1 MMARSIFLPLSGLSC
16 LIFFLNIPKAS
27 FQVTDVNECLDT
39 QACPS
44 KATCTDTVGSYFCAC
59 KSGYESSNGK
69 RHFNDPGVTC
79 IDKNECLNSTA
90 CPLTATCKNTRGS
103 YLCVCNPGF
112 ETPDGGTQFIGS
124 RGTCIDKNE
133 CLNSTACPLTAT
145 CKNTRGSYLCVCNPG
160 FETPDRRAQFTGSRG
175 TCIDKNECLNPALC
189 SPTARCKNTRGSYL
203 CVCNPGFETPDG
215 GTQFTDSGGTCI
227 RINPRSPIPT
237 QVTFSEDY
245 KQQGTTKDPNTP
257 VSMVTKGVPE
267 DNNVTLVLQEIADSF
282 GNFSNISSRSSQRR
296 KEEIAC
302 LATRYLHRVQS
313 AAYEAAL
320 NRPTGGTLRRES
332 QFMVI
337 EVLTIKNSC
346 ETENEIVKLQTEK
359 EAMDIDCSVV
369 TGGGTGGAVVFI
381 SYKSFGSILDG
392 SFVSKENLTL
402 DEKLDH
408 FQLNSKVISG
418 TTGCKKNCSLAKSVN
433 FTFHH
438 IQMIEESKKSLCVYW
453 DELAWS
459 NEGCHVTFSDGARTV
474 CSCSHLSTFAVLMA
488 SVKLKE
494 DPVLTMITY
503 VGLSLS
509 LLCLF
514 LAALTFLLCRSIQN
528 TSTSLHLQLSIC
540 LFLAYLLFLTGIK
553 RTEPKVL
560 CKVIAGVLH
569 YLYLAAFTWMFL
581 EGLHLFLTVRNLKV
595 ANYTSAGRFKKRFM
609 YPVGYG
615 VPAVIVTVSA
625 AINPQGYSTT
635 NHCWINLENGFILS
649 FLGPVSAVILINLIF
664 YSITLWILRDRLSS
678 LNKDVSKIQNTRML
692 TFKAIAQLFLLGCS
706 WCLGFFLAELIKE
719 PLRSILAYA
728 FTITNVLQGVYIF
741 LVHCLL
747 NQQVR
752 EDYVKWL
759 RSMSKKTESDS
770 YILSSS
776 TIQTHVDKLKSNM
789 MPQTLEKKRHYLD
802 KSEQSHCD
810 ETPLPIRLTSCIFQ
824 RPVTRITS
832 HPGNVVRHHL
842 CKGTLEKPP
851 ASLCIQETSGS
862 SGLQP
867 SRRTF
872 QDHGQCKCFQDLC
885 PA

>member
-1 MMARSIFLPLSGLSC
+1 MMAQSLFLPWSGLSC
-16 LIFFLNIPKAS
+16 LIFFLNIPNSS
-27 FQVTDVNECLDT
+27 FQGVNECLNT

-44 KATCTDTVGSYFCAC
+44 KAICTGTVESYFCIC
-59 KSGYESSNGK
+59 KSGFESSNGK
-69 RHFNDPGVTC
+69 TYFNGPGVTC
-79 IDKNECLNSTA
+79 IDKNECLNTTL
-90 CPLTATCKNTRGS
+90 CPLTASCKNTWGS

-112 ETPDGGTQFIGS
+112 ETPEGRT
-124 RGTCIDKNE
+124 
-133 CLNSTACPLTAT
+133 
-145 CKNTRGSYLCVCNPG
+145 
-160 FETPDRRAQFTGSRG
+160 QFTGSRG
-175 TCIDKNECLNPALC
+175 TCVGINPS
-189 SPTARCKNTRGSYL
+189 SPT
-203 CVCNPGFETPDG
+203 
-215 GTQFTDSGGTCI
+215 
-227 RINPRSPIPT
+227 PT
-237 QVTFSEDY
+237 QVTFSEDH
-245 KQQGTTKDPNTP
+245 KQQDTTKDPNNNKRINS

>member
-1 MMARSIFLPLSGLSC
+1 MARSLFLPWS
-16 LIFFLNIPKAS
+16 
-27 FQVTDVNECLDT
+27 DVNECLNT

-44 KATCTDTVGSYFCAC
+44 KAICTDAVGGYFCTC
-59 KSGYESSNGK
+59 KSGFESSNGK
-69 RHFNDPGVTC
+69 TYFNGSGVKC

-90 CPLTATCKNTRGS
+90 CPLTATCKNIPGS

-112 ETPDGGTQFIGS
+112 ETPEGRTQFIGS
-124 RGTCIDKNE
+124 RGTCVGINH
-133 CLNSTACPLTAT
+133 S
-145 CKNTRGSYLCVCNPG
+145 
-160 FETPDRRAQFTGSRG
+160 
-175 TCIDKNECLNPALC
+175 
-189 SPTARCKNTRGSYL
+189 SPT
-203 CVCNPGFETPDG
+203 
-215 GTQFTDSGGTCI
+215 
-227 RINPRSPIPT
+227 PT
-237 QVTFSEDY
+237 QVTFSEDR
-245 KQQGTTKDPNTP
+245 KQQDTTQDPNNNRISSVT
-257 VSMVTKGVPE
+257 MVTKGVPE
-267 DNNVTLVLQEIADSF
+267 DNNVTLVLQEIVNSF
-282 GNFSNISSRSSQRR
+282 GNFSKTISESSQRR
-296 KEEIAC
+296 KEETAR
-302 LATRYLHRVQS
+302 LATQYLHRVQS

-320 NRPTGGTLRRES
+320 NRPTGGTLRKES

-346 ETENEIVKLQTEK
+346 KTENEIVKLQTEK
-359 EAMDIDCSVV
+359 ESMDIDCSVV

-408 FQLNSKVISG
+408 FQLNSKMISG
-418 TTGCKKNCSLAKSVN
+418 TTGCKKNCSLAKPVN

-438 IQMIEESKKSLCVYW
+438 IQMVGESRKSLCVYW
-453 DELAWS
+453 DELVWS
-459 NEGCHVTFSDGARTV
+459 NEGCHVIFSDGTRTV

-488 SVKLKE
+488 SVELKE

-514 LAALTFLLCRSIQN
+514 LAALTFLLCQSIQN

-553 RTEPKVL
+553 RTEPEVL
-560 CKVIAGVLH
+560 CKVIAGGLH

-581 EGLHLFLTVRNLKV
+581 EGLHLFLTVRNLRV

-615 VPAVIVTVSA
+615 VPAVIVAVSA
-625 AINPQGYSTT
+625 AINPQGYGTT
-635 NHCWINLENGFILS
+635 KHCWINVEKGFILS

-664 YSITLWILRDRLSS
+664 YLITLWILRDRLSS

-719 PLRSILAYA
+719 PIRSIIAYA

-741 LVHCLL
+741 LVHCVL

-752 EDYVKWL
+752 DEYIKWL
-759 RSMSKKTESDS
+759 RRMNKKTESDS

-776 TIQTHVDKLKSNM
+776 TSQTHMVEKSSDF
-789 MPQTLEKKRHYLD
+789 PGKR
-802 KSEQSHCD
+802 SN
-810 ETPLPIRLTSCIFQ
+810 TS
-824 RPVTRITS
+824 V
-832 HPGNVVRHHL
+832 
-842 CKGTLEKPP
+842 
-851 ASLCIQETSGS
+851 
-862 SGLQP
+862 
-867 SRRTF
+867 
-872 QDHGQCKCFQDLC
+872 
-885 PA
+885 

>member
-1 MMARSIFLPLSGLSC
+1 MMARSLFLPLRGLSC
-16 LIFFLNIPKAS
+16 LIFFLNIPNSS

-44 KATCTDTVGSYFCAC
+44 KATCTDTVESYFCTC

-69 RHFNDPGVTC
+69 IRFNGPRVTC
-79 IDKNECLNSTA
+79 EDKNECLDTTT
-90 CPLTATCKNTRGS
+90 CPLTATC
-103 YLCVCNPGF
+103 
-112 ETPDGGTQFIGS
+112 Q
-124 RGTCIDKNE
+124 
-133 CLNSTACPLTAT
+133 
-145 CKNTRGSYLCVCNPG
+145 NTRGSYLCVCNPG
-160 FETPDRRAQFTGSRG
+160 FETPDRRTQFTGSRG

-215 GTQFTDSGGTCI
+215 RTQFTGSGGTCI
-227 RINPRSPIPT
+227 GINPRSSVPT
-237 QVTFSEDY
+237 QVTFTEDY
-245 KQQGTTKDPNTP
+245 RQQNTTKDPNDKRMSSVT
-257 VSMVTKGVPE
+257 MVTEGVPE
-267 DNNVTLVLQEIADSF
+267 DDNVTLLLQEIADSF
-282 GNFSNISSRSSQRR
+282 GDFSNITSKPSQEH
-296 KEEIAC
+296 KEETARF
-302 LATRYLHRVQS
+302 ATQYLHTVQS

-320 NRPTGGTLRRES
+320 NRPTEGTLRRES

-337 EVLTIKNSC
+337 EALTIKNGC
-346 ETENEIVKLQTEK
+346 KTENEIVKLQIEK
-359 EAMDIDCSVV
+359 ETMDIDCTVV

-418 TTGCKKNCSLAKSVN
+418 TTGCKKNCSLAKPVN

-438 IQMIEESKKSLCVYW
+438 IQMIGENEKSLCVYW
-453 DELAWS
+453 DEPVWS
-459 NEGCHVTFSDGARTV
+459 NEGCHVIFYNGTQTV
-474 CSCSHLSTFAVLMA
+474 CSCSHLSTFAILMA
-488 SVKLKE
+488 SVELKE
-494 DPVLTMITY
+494 DPVLTMITH

-509 LLCLF
+509 LLCLL
-514 LAALTFLLCRSIQN
+514 LAALTFLLCRPIQN

-540 LFLAYLLFLTGIK
+540 LFLAYLLFFTGIT
-553 RTEPKVL
+553 RTEPEVL

-615 VPAVIVTVSA
+615 VPAVIVAVSA
-625 AINPQGYSTT
+625 AINPQGYGTAK
-635 NHCWINLENGFILS
+635 HCWINIEKGFILS
-649 FLGPVSAVILINLIF
+649 FLGPISAVILINLIF

-719 PLRSILAYA
+719 PIRSIIAYA

-752 EDYVKWL
+752 DEYVKWV
-759 RSMSKKTESDS
+759 RRMNKKTESDS

-776 TIQTHVDKLKSNM
+776 TSQTHMMEKQSN
-789 MPQTLEKKRHYLD
+789 LLGKRN
-802 KSEQSHCD
+802 
-810 ETPLPIRLTSCIFQ
+810 TS
-824 RPVTRITS
+824 V
-832 HPGNVVRHHL
+832 
-842 CKGTLEKPP
+842 
-851 ASLCIQETSGS
+851 
-862 SGLQP
+862 
-867 SRRTF
+867 
-872 QDHGQCKCFQDLC
+872 
-885 PA
+885 

>member
-1 MMARSIFLPLSGLSC
+1 MARSLFLPLRGLSC
-16 LIFFLNIPKAS
+16 LIFFLNIPNSS

-44 KATCTDTVGSYFCAC
+44 KATCTDTVESYFCTC

-69 RHFNDPGVTC
+69 IRFNGPRVTC
-79 IDKNECLNSTA
+79 E
-90 CPLTATCKNTRGS
+90 
-103 YLCVCNPGF
+103 
-112 ETPDGGTQFIGS
+112 
-124 RGTCIDKNE
+124 
-133 CLNSTACPLTAT
+133 
-145 CKNTRGSYLCVCNPG
+145 
-160 FETPDRRAQFTGSRG
+160 
-175 TCIDKNECLNPALC
+175 DKNECLNPALC

-203 CVCNPGFETPDG
+203 CVCDPGFETADG
-215 GTQFTDSGGTCI
+215 RTEFTGSGGTCI
-227 RINPRSPIPT
+227 RINPRSSVPT
-237 QVTFSEDY
+237 QVTFTEAY
-245 KQQGTTKDPNTP
+245 RQQNTTKDPNDKRMSSVT
-257 VSMVTKGVPE
+257 MVTEGVPE
-267 DNNVTLVLQEIADSF
+267 DDNVTLVLQEIADSF
-282 GNFSNISSRSSQRR
+282 GNFSNITSKPSQEH
-296 KEEIAC
+296 KEETARF
-302 LATRYLHRVQS
+302 ATQYLHTVQS

-320 NRPTGGTLRRES
+320 NRPTEGTLRRES

-337 EVLTIKNSC
+337 EALTIKNGC
-346 ETENEIVKLQTEK
+346 KTENEIVKLQIEK
-359 EAMDIDCSVV
+359 ETMDIDCTVV

-418 TTGCKKNCSLAKSVN
+418 TTGCKKNCSLAKPVN

-438 IQMIEESKKSLCVYW
+438 IQMIGENEKSLCVFW
-453 DELAWS
+453 DEPVWS
-459 NEGCHVTFSDGARTV
+459 NEGCHVIFYNGTQTV
-474 CSCSHLSTFAVLMA
+474 CSCSHLSTFAILMA
-488 SVKLKE
+488 SVELKE
-494 DPVLTMITY
+494 DPVLTMITH

-509 LLCLF
+509 LLCLL
-514 LAALTFLLCRSIQN
+514 LAALTFLLCRPIQN

-540 LFLAYLLFLTGIK
+540 LFLAHLLFLTGIT
-553 RTEPKVL
+553 RTEPEVL

-615 VPAVIVTVSA
+615 VPAVIVAVSA
-625 AINPQGYSTT
+625 AINPQGYGTAK
-635 NHCWINLENGFILS
+635 HCWLNIEKGFILS
-649 FLGPVSAVILINLIF
+649 FLGPISAVILINLIF

-719 PLRSILAYA
+719 PVRSIIAYA

-752 EDYVKWL
+752 DEYVKWV
-759 RSMSKKTESDS
+759 RRMNKKTESDS

-776 TIQTHVDKLKSNM
+776 TSQTHMVTN
-789 MPQTLEKKRHYLD
+789 PGVIHVLEQQPFIL
-802 KSEQSHCD
+802 
-810 ETPLPIRLTSCIFQ
+810 
-824 RPVTRITS
+824 
-832 HPGNVVRHHL
+832 GAHL
-842 CKGTLEKPP
+842 
-851 ASLCIQETSGS
+851 GS
-862 SGLQP
+862 S
-867 SRRTF
+867 R
-872 QDHGQCKCFQDLC
+872 QDGS
-885 PA
+885 

>member
-1 MMARSIFLPLSGLSC
+1 MMARSLFLPLRGLSC
-16 LIFFLNIPKAS
+16 LIFFLNIPNSS

-44 KATCTDTVGSYFCAC
+44 KATCTDTVESYFCTC

-69 RHFNDPGVTC
+69 IRFNGPRVTC
-79 IDKNECLNSTA
+79 EDKNECLDTTT
-90 CPLTATCKNTRGS
+90 CPLTATC
-103 YLCVCNPGF
+103 
-112 ETPDGGTQFIGS
+112 Q
-124 RGTCIDKNE
+124 
-133 CLNSTACPLTAT
+133 
-145 CKNTRGSYLCVCNPG
+145 NTRGSYLCVCNPG
-160 FETPDRRAQFTGSRG
+160 FETPDRRTQFTGSRG

-215 GTQFTDSGGTCI
+215 RTQFTGSGGTCI
-227 RINPRSPIPT
+227 GINPRSSVPT
-237 QVTFSEDY
+237 QVTFTEDY
-245 KQQGTTKDPNTP
+245 RQQNTTKDPNDKRMSSVT
-257 VSMVTKGVPE
+257 MVTEGVPE
-267 DNNVTLVLQEIADSF
+267 DDNVTLLLQEIADSF
-282 GNFSNISSRSSQRR
+282 GDFSNITSKPSQEH
-296 KEEIAC
+296 KEETARF
-302 LATRYLHRVQS
+302 ATQYLHTVQS

-320 NRPTGGTLRRES
+320 NRPTEGTLRRES

-337 EVLTIKNSC
+337 EALTIKNGC
-346 ETENEIVKLQTEK
+346 KTENEIVKLQIEK
-359 EAMDIDCSVV
+359 ETMDIDCTVV

-418 TTGCKKNCSLAKSVN
+418 TTGCKKNCSLAKPVN

-438 IQMIEESKKSLCVYW
+438 IQMIGENEKSLCVYW
-453 DELAWS
+453 DEPVWS
-459 NEGCHVTFSDGARTV
+459 NEGCHVIFYNGTQTV
-474 CSCSHLSTFAVLMA
+474 CSCSHLSTFAILMA
-488 SVKLKE
+488 SVELKE
-494 DPVLTMITY
+494 DPVLTMITH

-509 LLCLF
+509 LLCLL
-514 LAALTFLLCRSIQN
+514 LAALTFLLCRPIQN

-540 LFLAYLLFLTGIK
+540 LFLAYLLFFTGIT
-553 RTEPKVL
+553 RTEPEVL

-615 VPAVIVTVSA
+615 VPAVIVAVSA
-625 AINPQGYSTT
+625 AINPQGYGTAK
-635 NHCWINLENGFILS
+635 HCWINIEKGFILS
-649 FLGPVSAVILINLIF
+649 FLGPISAVILINLIF

-719 PLRSILAYA
+719 PIRSIIAYA

-752 EDYVKWL
+752 EEYAKWL
-759 RSMSKKTESDS
+759 RSISKKTESDS
-770 YILSSS
+770 YTLSSS
-776 TIQTHVDKLKSNM
+776 TTQTHVMEKSSNL
-789 MPQTLEKKRHYLD
+789 QRKRRND
-802 KSEQSHCD
+802 
-810 ETPLPIRLTSCIFQ
+810 TS
-824 RPVTRITS
+824 V
-832 HPGNVVRHHL
+832 
-842 CKGTLEKPP
+842 
-851 ASLCIQETSGS
+851 
-862 SGLQP
+862 
-867 SRRTF
+867 
-872 QDHGQCKCFQDLC
+872 
-885 PA
+885 

>member
-1 MMARSIFLPLSGLSC
+1 MMAQSLFLPWSGLSC
-16 LIFFLNIPKAS
+16 LIFFLNIPNSS
-27 FQVTDVNECLDT
+27 FQEKYNSVEPGSGVLSLTGVNECLNT

-44 KATCTDTVGSYFCAC
+44 KAICTGTVESYFCIC
-59 KSGYESSNGK
+59 KSGFESSNGK
-69 RHFNDPGVTC
+69 TYFNGPGVTC
-79 IDKNECLNSTA
+79 IDKNECLNTTL
-90 CPLTATCKNTRGS
+90 CPLTASCKNTWGS

-112 ETPDGGTQFIGS
+112 ETPEGRT
-124 RGTCIDKNE
+124 
-133 CLNSTACPLTAT
+133 
-145 CKNTRGSYLCVCNPG
+145 
-160 FETPDRRAQFTGSRG
+160 QFTGSRG
-175 TCIDKNECLNPALC
+175 TCVGINPS
-189 SPTARCKNTRGSYL
+189 SPT
-203 CVCNPGFETPDG
+203 
-215 GTQFTDSGGTCI
+215 
-227 RINPRSPIPT
+227 PT
-237 QVTFSEDY
+237 QVTFSEDH
-245 KQQGTTKDPNTP
+245 KQQDTTKDPNNNKRINS

-649 FLGPVSAVILINLIF
+649 FLGPVSAVIL
-664 YSITLWILRDRLSS
+664 
-678 LNKDVSKIQNTRML
+678 
-692 TFKAIAQLFLLGCS
+692 
-706 WCLGFFLAELIKE
+706 
-719 PLRSILAYA
+719 
-728 FTITNVLQGVYIF
+728 
-741 LVHCLL
+741 
-747 NQQVR
+747 VR

>member
-1 MMARSIFLPLSGLSC
+1 MMAQSLFLPWSGLSC
-16 LIFFLNIPKAS
+16 LIFFLNIPNSS
-27 FQVTDVNECLDT
+27 FQEKYNSVEPGSGVLSLTGVNECLNT

-44 KATCTDTVGSYFCAC
+44 KAICTGTVESYFCIC
-59 KSGYESSNGK
+59 KSGFESSNGK
-69 RHFNDPGVTC
+69 TYFNGPGVTC
-79 IDKNECLNSTA
+79 IDKNECLNTTL
-90 CPLTATCKNTRGS
+90 CPLTASCKNTWGS

-112 ETPDGGTQFIGS
+112 ETPEGRT
-124 RGTCIDKNE
+124 
-133 CLNSTACPLTAT
+133 
-145 CKNTRGSYLCVCNPG
+145 
-160 FETPDRRAQFTGSRG
+160 QFTGSRG
-175 TCIDKNECLNPALC
+175 TCVGINPS
-189 SPTARCKNTRGSYL
+189 SPT
-203 CVCNPGFETPDG
+203 
-215 GTQFTDSGGTCI
+215 
-227 RINPRSPIPT
+227 PT
-237 QVTFSEDY
+237 QVTFSEDH
-245 KQQGTTKDPNTP
+245 KQQDTTKDPNNNKRINS

-649 FLGPVSAVILINLIF
+649 FLGPVSAVIL
-664 YSITLWILRDRLSS
+664 
-678 LNKDVSKIQNTRML
+678 
-692 TFKAIAQLFLLGCS
+692 
-706 WCLGFFLAELIKE
+706 
-719 PLRSILAYA
+719 
-728 FTITNVLQGVYIF
+728 
-741 LVHCLL
+741 
-747 NQQVR
+747 VR

-776 TIQTHVDKLKSNM
+776 TIQTHVMEKSSN
-789 MPQTLEKKRHYLD
+789 LGGEKR
-802 KSEQSHCD
+802 SN
-810 ETPLPIRLTSCIFQ
+810 TS
-824 RPVTRITS
+824 V
-832 HPGNVVRHHL
+832 
-842 CKGTLEKPP
+842 
-851 ASLCIQETSGS
+851 
-862 SGLQP
+862 
-867 SRRTF
+867 
-872 QDHGQCKCFQDLC
+872 
-885 PA
+885 

>member
-1 MMARSIFLPLSGLSC
+1 MARSLFLPLRGLSC
-16 LIFFLNIPKAS
+16 LIFFLNIPNSS

-44 KATCTDTVGSYFCAC
+44 KATCTDTVESYFCTC

-69 RHFNDPGVTC
+69 IRFNGPRVTC
-79 IDKNECLNSTA
+79 E
-90 CPLTATCKNTRGS
+90 
-103 YLCVCNPGF
+103 
-112 ETPDGGTQFIGS
+112 
-124 RGTCIDKNE
+124 
-133 CLNSTACPLTAT
+133 
-145 CKNTRGSYLCVCNPG
+145 
-160 FETPDRRAQFTGSRG
+160 
-175 TCIDKNECLNPALC
+175 DKNECLNPALC

-203 CVCNPGFETPDG
+203 CVCDPGFETADG
-215 GTQFTDSGGTCI
+215 RTEFTGSGGTCI
-227 RINPRSPIPT
+227 RINPRSSVPT
-237 QVTFSEDY
+237 QVTFTEAY
-245 KQQGTTKDPNTP
+245 RQQNTTKDPNDKRMSSVT
-257 VSMVTKGVPE
+257 MVTEGVPE
-267 DNNVTLVLQEIADSF
+267 DDNVTLVLQEIADSF
-282 GNFSNISSRSSQRR
+282 GNFSNITSKPSQEH
-296 KEEIAC
+296 KEETARF
-302 LATRYLHRVQS
+302 ATQYLHTVQS

-320 NRPTGGTLRRES
+320 NRPTEGTLRRES

-337 EVLTIKNSC
+337 EALTIKNGC
-346 ETENEIVKLQTEK
+346 KTENEIVKLQIEK
-359 EAMDIDCSVV
+359 ETMDIDCTVV

-418 TTGCKKNCSLAKSVN
+418 TTGCKKNCSLAKPVN

-438 IQMIEESKKSLCVYW
+438 IQMIGENEKSLCVFW
-453 DELAWS
+453 DEPVWS
-459 NEGCHVTFSDGARTV
+459 NEGCHVIFYNGTQTV
-474 CSCSHLSTFAVLMA
+474 CSCSHLSTFAILMA
-488 SVKLKE
+488 SVELKE
-494 DPVLTMITY
+494 DPVLTMITH

-509 LLCLF
+509 LLCLL
-514 LAALTFLLCRSIQN
+514 LAALTFLLCRPIQN

-540 LFLAYLLFLTGIK
+540 LFLAHLLFLTGIT
-553 RTEPKVL
+553 RTEPEVL

-615 VPAVIVTVSA
+615 VPAVIVAVSA
-625 AINPQGYSTT
+625 AINPQGYGTAK
-635 NHCWINLENGFILS
+635 HCWLNIEKGFILS
-649 FLGPVSAVILINLIF
+649 FLGPISAVILINLIF

-719 PLRSILAYA
+719 PVRSIIAYA

-752 EDYVKWL
+752 DEYVKWV
-759 RSMSKKTESDS
+759 RRMNKKTESDS

-776 TIQTHVDKLKSNM
+776 TSQTHM
-789 MPQTLEKKRHYLD
+789 M
-802 KSEQSHCD
+802 
-810 ETPLPIRLTSCIFQ
+810 
-824 RPVTRITS
+824 
-832 HPGNVVRHHL
+832 
-842 CKGTLEKPP
+842 EKP
-851 ASLCIQETSGS
+851 SNLLGKRNNTSV
-862 SGLQP
+862 
-867 SRRTF
+867 
-872 QDHGQCKCFQDLC
+872 
-885 PA
+885 

>member
-1 MMARSIFLPLSGLSC
+1 MMARSLFLPLSGLSC
-16 LIFFLNIPKAS
+16 LIFSLNIPNAS
-27 FQVTDVNECLDT
+27 LQVTDVNECMDT
-39 QACPS
+39 RACPS
-44 KATCTDTVGSYFCAC
+44 KATCTNTVGSYFCTC

-69 RHFNDPGVTC
+69 RQFNDPGVTC

-90 CPLTATCKNTRGS
+90 CPLTATCTNTWGS

-112 ETPDGGTQFIGS
+112 ETPAGRAHFTGS

-145 CKNTRGSYLCVCNPG
+145 CNNTWGSYLCVCNPG
-160 FETPDRRAQFTGSRG
+160 FETPAGRAHFTGSRG
-175 TCIDKNECLNPALC
+175 TCIDKNECLDPALC
-189 SPTARCKNTRGSYL
+189 SPTAKCKNTRGSYL

-215 GTQFTDSGGTCI
+215 RTHFTGSGGTCI

-245 KQQGTTKDPNTP
+245 KQQVTTQDPNNTRISS
-257 VSMVTKGVPE
+257 VTMVTKGVPE
-267 DNNVTLVLQEIADSF
+267 DNNVTLKLQEIADSF
-282 GNFSNISSRSSQRR
+282 GNFSNITTKPSQEH
-296 KEEIAC
+296 KEETAR
-302 LATRYLHRVQS
+302 LATQYLHRVQS

-320 NRPTGGTLRRES
+320 NRPTGGTLRKES

-337 EVLTIKNSC
+337 EALTIKNGC
-346 ETENEIVKLQTEK
+346 KTENEIVKLQIEK
-359 EAMDIDCSVV
+359 ETMDIDCSVV

-418 TTGCKKNCSLAKSVN
+418 TTGCKKNCSLAKPVN

-438 IQMIEESKKSLCVYW
+438 IQMVGESRKSLCVYW
-453 DELAWS
+453 DELVWS
-459 NEGCHVTFSDGARTV
+459 NEGCHVILSDGTRTV

-488 SVKLKE
+488 SVELKE
-494 DPVLTMITY
+494 DPVLTVITY

-528 TSTSLHLQLSIC
+528 VSTSLHLQLSIC

-553 RTEPKVL
+553 RTEPEVL
-560 CKVIAGVLH
+560 CKVVAGGLH

-581 EGLHLFLTVRNLKV
+581 EGLHLFLTVRNLRV

-615 VPAVIVTVSA
+615 VPAVIVAVSA
-625 AINPQGYSTT
+625 AINPQGYGTT
-635 NHCWINLENGFILS
+635 KHCWINIEKGFILS
-649 FLGPVSAVILINLIF
+649 FLGPISAVILINLIF

-706 WCLGFFLAELIKE
+706 WCLGFFLTELIKE
-719 PLRSILAYA
+719 PIRSIIAYA

-741 LVHCLL
+741 LVHCVL

-752 EDYVKWL
+752 DEYVKWL
-759 RSMSKKTESDS
+759 RRMNKKTESDS

-776 TIQTHVDKLKSNM
+776 TSQTHMVEKSSDF
-789 MPQTLEKKRHYLD
+789 PG
-802 KSEQSHCD
+802 KSSN
-810 ETPLPIRLTSCIFQ
+810 TS
-824 RPVTRITS
+824 V
-832 HPGNVVRHHL
+832 
-842 CKGTLEKPP
+842 
-851 ASLCIQETSGS
+851 
-862 SGLQP
+862 
-867 SRRTF
+867 
-872 QDHGQCKCFQDLC
+872 
-885 PA
+885 

>member
-1 MMARSIFLPLSGLSC
+1 MMARSLFLPLRGLSC
-16 LIFFLNIPKAS
+16 LIFFLNIPSSS

-44 KATCTDTVGSYFCAC
+44 KATCTDTVESYFCTC

-69 RHFNDPGVTC
+69 KDFNDPRVTC
-79 IDKNECLNSTA
+79 IDKDECLNTTA
-90 CPLTATCKNTRGS
+90 CPPTATC
-103 YLCVCNPGF
+103 
-112 ETPDGGTQFIGS
+112 Q
-124 RGTCIDKNE
+124 
-133 CLNSTACPLTAT
+133 
-145 CKNTRGSYLCVCNPG
+145 NTRGSYLCVCNPG
-160 FETPDRRAQFTGSRG
+160 FETPDRRTQFTGSRGTCIDKDECLDTTACPPTATCQNTRGSYLCVCNPGFETPDRRTQFTGSRG
-175 TCIDKNECLNPALC
+175 TCIDKNECLDPALC

-215 GTQFTDSGGTCI
+215 RTQFTGSGGTCI
-227 RINPRSPIPT
+227 RINPRSPTPT

-245 KQQGTTKDPNTP
+245 RQQNTTKDPNDTS
-257 VSMVTKGVPE
+257 VTMVTEGLPE
-267 DNNVTLVLQEIADSF
+267 DDNVTLVLQEIADSF
-282 GNFSNISSRSSQRR
+282 GNFSNITTKPSQEH
-296 KEEIAC
+296 KEETARF
-302 LATRYLHRVQS
+302 ATQYLHTVQS

-320 NRPTGGTLRRES
+320 SRPTEGTLRRES

-337 EVLTIKNSC
+337 EALTIKNGC
-346 ETENEIVKLQTEK
+346 KTENEIVKLQIEK
-359 EAMDIDCSVV
+359 ETMDIDCTVV

-392 SFVSKENLTL
+392 SFVSKANLTL

-418 TTGCKKNCSLAKSVN
+418 TTGCKKNCSLAKPVN

-438 IQMIEESKKSLCVYW
+438 IQMIGENEKTLCVYW
-453 DELAWS
+453 DEPVWS
-459 NEGCHVTFSDGARTV
+459 NEGCHVIFYNGTQTV
-474 CSCSHLSTFAVLMA
+474 CSCSHLSTFAVLVA
-488 SVKLKE
+488 SVELKE
-494 DPVLTMITY
+494 DPVLTMITH

-509 LLCLF
+509 LLCLL
-514 LAALTFLLCRSIQN
+514 LAALTFLLCRPIQN

-540 LFLAYLLFLTGIK
+540 LFLAHLLFLTGIT
-553 RTEPKVL
+553 RTEPEVL

-615 VPAVIVTVSA
+615 VPAVIVAVSA
-625 AINPQGYSTT
+625 AINPQGYGTAK
-635 NHCWINLENGFILS
+635 HCWINIEKGFILS
-649 FLGPVSAVILINLIF
+649 FLGPISAVILINLIF
-664 YSITLWILRDRLSS
+664 YSITLWILRDQLSS
-678 LNKDVSKIQNTRML
+678 LNRDVSKIQNTRML

-719 PLRSILAYA
+719 PIRSIIAYA

-752 EDYVKWL
+752 DEYVKWV
-759 RSMSKKTESDS
+759 RRMNKKTESDS

-776 TIQTHVDKLKSNM
+776 TSQTHM
-789 MPQTLEKKRHYLD
+789 M
-802 KSEQSHCD
+802 
-810 ETPLPIRLTSCIFQ
+810 
-824 RPVTRITS
+824 
-832 HPGNVVRHHL
+832 
-842 CKGTLEKPP
+842 EKP
-851 ASLCIQETSGS
+851 SNLLGKRNNTSV
-862 SGLQP
+862 
-867 SRRTF
+867 
-872 QDHGQCKCFQDLC
+872 
-885 PA
+885 

>member
-1 MMARSIFLPLSGLSC
+1 THLTFDGSL
-16 LIFFLNIPKAS
+16 
-27 FQVTDVNECLDT
+27 VTDVNECLDT

-44 KATCTDTVGSYFCAC
+44 KATCTDTVGSYFCTC

-69 RHFNDPGVTC
+69 RHFNDPGV
-79 IDKNECLNSTA
+79 
-90 CPLTATCKNTRGS
+90 
-103 YLCVCNPGF
+103 
-112 ETPDGGTQFIGS
+112 
-124 RGTCIDKNE
+124 
-133 CLNSTACPLTAT
+133 
-145 CKNTRGSYLCVCNPG
+145 
-160 FETPDRRAQFTGSRG
+160 

-227 RINPRSPIPT
+227 
-237 QVTFSEDY
+237 
-245 KQQGTTKDPNTP
+245 
-257 VSMVTKGVPE
+257 
-267 DNNVTLVLQEIADSF
+267 TLVLRRINYKKDAVWDF
-282 GNFSNISSRSSQRR
+282 PGNFSNITTKPSQEH
-296 KEEIAC
+296 KEETARF
-302 LATRYLHRVQS
+302 ATQYLDRVQS

-337 EVLTIKNSC
+337 EALTIKNGC
-346 ETENEIVKLQTEK
+346 KTENDIVKLQIEK
-359 EAMDIDCSVV
+359 ETMDIDCTVV
-369 TGGGTGGAVVFI
+369 TGGGTGGNSAVVFI

-418 TTGCKKNCSLAKSVN
+418 TTGCKKNCSLAKPVN

-438 IQMIEESKKSLCVYW
+438 IQMIGESKKSLCVYW
-453 DELAWS
+453 DELVWS

-488 SVKLKE
+488 SVELKE

-553 RTEPKVL
+553 QTEPKVL
-560 CKVIAGVLH
+560 CKVVAGVLH
-569 YLYLAAFTWMFL
+569 YLYLAAFTWMLL
-581 EGLHLFLTVRNLKV
+581 EGLHLFLTVRNLRV

-615 VPAVIVTVSA
+615 VPAVIVAVSA

-635 NHCWINLENGFILS
+635 KHCWINIEKGFIFS
-649 FLGPVSAVILINLIF
+649 FLGPISAVILINLIF

-719 PLRSILAYA
+719 PLRTILAYA

-747 NQQVR
+747 NQPVR
-752 EDYVKWL
+752 DEYVKWL
-759 RSMSKKTESDS
+759 RRMNKKTESDS

-776 TIQTHVDKLKSNM
+776 TSQTHMMEKSSNF
-789 MPQTLEKKRHYLD
+789 LEKR
-802 KSEQSHCD
+802 SN
-810 ETPLPIRLTSCIFQ
+810 TS
-824 RPVTRITS
+824 V
-832 HPGNVVRHHL
+832 
-842 CKGTLEKPP
+842 
-851 ASLCIQETSGS
+851 
-862 SGLQP
+862 
-867 SRRTF
+867 
-872 QDHGQCKCFQDLC
+872 
-885 PA
+885 